1 MATDQASP
9 GPARLGQIRREV
21 ALALEL
27 FLERQRAVLGA
38 IADDLLPCLQAME
51 ELLAG
56 GKRLRPAFCYWG
68 WRGAGG
74 EDCPAI
80 YAAAA
85 SLELLQASALI
96 HDDVMD
102 ASDTRRGRPAVH
114 RQFSARLA
122 GPNPAVAEQ
131 FGTGAAI
138 LVGDMLLSWTDEMY
152 QASGFPADALR
163 RGQRALAAMQTE
175 VAAGQYLDL
184 LSQAG
189 RSTSVADAMRV
200 IIFKTAKYTIERPLQ
215 LGGLLAASSQAADD
229 AVTAVSA
236 GYGIPLGIAF
246 QLRDDL
252 LGVFGD
258 PVRTGK
264 PTSGD
269 ISEGKRTVLMAL
281 ARERASTSQARLL
294 EQHLGDRALTPA
306 GASAVKAVLT
316 DTGAVD
322 ECEALIAANVK
333 DALAALDS
341 APVRDEAKSALAALA
356 IMATDRQELP
366 PEGTAIDGRRHRR
379 NGRRHRRNGRRHRR
393 NGRHQLRNGRQHTGN
408 GQAGTAVVRP
418 FPDATASLAG
428 HAGSARQSAGS
439 GERGAGG
446 HLSRAASRAAAA
458 PGSSASVMAR
468 TTTIR
473 AAPASST
480 WSRLVSSMP
489 PMANQGRSVARF
501 AA

>member
-1 MATDQASP
+1 MATDPAAP
-9 GPARLGQIRREV
+9 GPARLDQIRHEV
-21 ALALEL
+21 AGALDGFLA
-27 FLERQRAVLGA
+27 RQRTVLAA
-38 IADDLLPCLQAME
+38 IGEDLLPCLQAME

-68 WRGAGG
+68 WRAAGG

-80 YAAAA
+80 YVAAA

-122 GPNPAVAEQ
+122 ATNPPAAGQ

-138 LVGDMLLSWTDEMY
+138 LIGDMLLAWTNEMY
-152 QASGFPADALR
+152 QASGFPADVLR
-163 RGQRALAAMQTE
+163 RGQRALFAMQTE
-175 VAAGQYLDL
+175 VAAGQYMDI
-184 LSQAG
+184 LSQAT
-189 RSTSVADAMRV
+189 RSTSAAAAMRV

-215 LGGLLAASSQAADD
+215 LGALLAASSPTAGD
-229 AVTAVSA
+229 AVAAVCT

-258 PVRTGK
+258 PDRTGK
-264 PTSGD
+264 PATGD

-281 ARERASTSQARLL
+281 ARERASASQARLL
-294 EQHLGDRALTPA
+294 EEHLGDRTLTPA
-306 GASAVKAVLT
+306 GAAAVKAVLI

-333 DALAALDS
+333 EAEAALDGAPIS
-341 APVRDEAKSALAALA
+341 AEAKSALAALA
-356 IMATDRQELP
+356 ITATDRAGLSAGHGDQHH
-366 PEGTAIDGRRHRR
+366 GAT
-379 NGRRHRRNGRRHRR
+379 
-393 NGRHQLRNGRQHTGN
+393 GRQHAGN
-408 GQAGTAVVRP
+408 DEPGAAAIVPSPIRR
-418 FPDATASLAG
+418 ASLVIDARSAPSFAETAISLPAG
-428 HAGSARQSAGS
+428 HA
-439 GERGAGG
+439 
-446 HLSRAASRAAAA
+446 SRAASRAAAA
-458 PGSSASVMAR
+458 PGSSASVIAR

-473 AAPASST
+473 DAPAVST
-480 WSRLVSSMP
+480 
-489 PMANQGRSVARF
+489 
-501 AA
+501 